1 VSADPS
7 PMKHPWP
14 VRLGVPVLCGV
25 AIDYGSDLFK
35 LVTGYESTHLW
46 FDLREGLFHLRD
58 AWDLTLALAFCVTI
72 IALGTLAVER
82 WGDPRP
88 GVKTAL
94 LIGSLTII
102 GVFFHPFA
110 GR

>member
-1 VSADPS
+1 MSANPS
-7 PMKHPWP
+7 MMKYPWP
-14 VRLGVPVLCGV
+14 VRLGVPLLCGI

-46 FDLREGLFHLRD
+46 FDLTHGLFHLQD
-58 AWDLTLALAFCVTI
+58 AWDLLLALVFCVAI
-72 IALGTLAVER
+72 IAMGTLAIER

-88 GVKTAL
+88 GVKTML
-94 LIGSLTII
+94 LVGSLTVI
-102 GVFFHPFA
+102 GVFFHPWG